1 MNRLDS
7 IAVVRT
13 DRLGD
18 MVLTLPLLGALRRA
32 LPDAQLTLITRSYVE
47 PLLYQC
53 PVIDQAVYAD
63 RTPGGVAQALHE
75 ICPDAVF
82 FPRPVM
88 SEALAAFIR
97 RIPLR
102 VGSLYRLYS
111 PLFSHKIPEHRSD
124 ARFHES
130 EYNVRMAKFVLQD
143 MFPGQF
149 SDEIFAPELVKPVI
163 QPAAIE
169 SVRNILQSAGIPPD
183 SRFVVIHPGSGGS
196 SRVWP
201 AANFADVAARFAACM
216 EIPVIITGTA
226 PETALCDFIAERSR
240 PSVNLCGRLSLAE
253 MIALLNITGIMIAN
267 STGTLHIAAAL
278 TTPVVGLYP
287 NSPAISAK
295 RWGPYSHN
303 ATVISPPDLPAPDGD
318 RMELIGIEEV
328 IEAALRWLK

>member
-1 MNRLDS
+1 MKRLDS

-18 MVLTLPLLGALRRA
+18 MVLTLPLLGTLRRA

-63 RTPGGVAQALHE
+63 QMKRGVAQALYDVR
-75 ICPDAVF
+75 PDAVF

-88 SEALAAFIR
+88 SEAFAAFMQ

-130 EYNVRMAKFVLQD
+130 EYNVRMAKFVLQN

-149 SDEIFAPELVKPVI
+149 SDEIFTPELIKPVI
-163 QPAAIE
+163 QHNAAE
-169 SVRNILQSAGIPPD
+169 SVRAKLLSFGILPD

-196 SRVWP
+196 APVWP

-216 EIPVIITGTA
+216 EIPVVITGTA
-226 PETALCDFIAERSR
+226 PEAMLCKFIAERSR
-240 PSVNLCGRLSLAE
+240 PSLNLCGQLSLAE
-253 MIALLNITGIMIAN
+253 MIALLDMAGVMIAN

-278 TTPVVGLYP
+278 TRPVVGLYP

-295 RWGPYSHN
+295 RWGPYSRN
-303 ATVISPPDLPAPDGD
+303 STIISPPDLPPPDGD

-328 IEAALRWLK
+328 IEAALAWLK